1 MLPLARE
8 VLLNIPPVTWST
20 SKRRLYSAHAPPFA
34 GFGRKAV
41 VYASLRP
48 HITSSGYNAQFA
60 RSLQA
65 RHLDYA

>member
-20 SKRRLYSAHAPPFA
+20 PPFA

-48 HITSSGYNAQFA
+48 HITSSGYNEQFA